1 MSEHDLESALVA
13 LMIFGAPVCG
23 IGAFWA
29 WRIARTVA
37 RTRQLEWLYLER
49 IARLRAGRRP

>member
-29 WRIARTVA
+29 WRIAR
-37 RTRQLEWLYLER
+37 
-49 IARLRAGRRP
+49 LRAGRRP